1 MRPRDAEKVVCDCSA
16 NVPRMEFGPKIA
28 WSSGRA
34 GLSSSSWTA
43 TPDIDGRDRSF
54 WSSASRG
61 GPSRKLASTILR
73 AGASVVASTT
83 RGARYSTPRA
93 HTPLTLPLSM
103 RDPLDRSLEQQLA
116 APPFDRLDERAGHHV
131 GHAAAE
137 DREAARV
144 EALRRLPGKRK
155 ERKGAVALG
164 RKKKSPPKERGTRCR
179 RGWRSRHACVRSPR
193 VLERSRAVRIP

>member
-61 GPSRKLASTILR
+61 GPSTKLASTILR

-83 RGARYSTPRA
+83 RGARYATPRA
-93 HTPLTLPLSM
+93 HTPLTLPPSIVI
-103 RDPLDRSLEQQLA
+103 RSTGVSSSSS
-116 APPFDRLDERAGHHV
+116 PP
-131 GHAAAE
+131 
-137 DREAARV
+137 
-144 EALRRLPGKRK
+144 RRLIASTSGKAITSVMPPRK
-155 ERKGAVALG
+155 IA
-164 RKKKSPPKERGTRCR
+164 R
-179 RGWRSRHACVRSPR
+179 RLA
-193 VLERSRAVRIP
+193 